1 MFWKSGSIQVKIS
14 QQFVFWWEQ
23 FKRISLID
31 YMLSVRWWRQE
42 AKWRNAHDEC
52 DDKKPSDDQSR

>member
-1 MFWKSGSIQVKIS
+1 MFWKSGNIQVELS

-42 AKWRNAHDEC
+42 AKWRNTHDEC
-52 DDKKPSDDQSR
+52 DDKKPSDVQAW